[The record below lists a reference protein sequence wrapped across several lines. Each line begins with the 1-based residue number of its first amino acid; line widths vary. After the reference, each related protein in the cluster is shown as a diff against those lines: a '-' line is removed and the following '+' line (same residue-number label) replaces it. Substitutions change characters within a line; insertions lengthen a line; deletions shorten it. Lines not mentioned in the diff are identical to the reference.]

1 MRALAAILF
10 FALGTAG
17 VCAADIPSDQG
28 ETYSTRTIG
37 YGDRAGV
44 QVVYDFVPGIEVRP
58 YWLAPWRH
66 RHYYPTTG
74 EKPDIGRDEDLSAP
88 SSETERPETFKR
100 HWSTSSALTPRL
112 PRGRERLDDAPPPN
126 PAPLK

>member
-10 FALGTAG
+10 LALGIAG
-17 VCAADIPSDQG
+17 ANAADLPSDQG
-28 ETYSTRTIG
+28 DTYPTRTIG

-44 QVVYDFVPGIEVRP
+44 QVVYDFMPGIEVRP

-74 EKPDIGRDEDLSAP
+74 EKPEIGRDEDLSAP
-88 SSETERPETFKR
+88 SGETERPETFKR
-100 HWSTSSALTPRL
+100 SWSTSSALVPRL
-112 PRGRERLDDAPPPN
+112 PRNRERYNDTPPSN

>member
-10 FALGTAG
+10 FAQGIAG
-17 VCAADIPSDQG
+17 VNAADLPGDQG
-28 ETYSTRTIG
+28 ESYSTHTIG

-44 QVVYDFVPGIEVRP
+44 QVVYDFMPGIEVRP

-74 EKPDIGRDEDLSAP
+74 EKPEIGRDEDLSAP
-88 SSETERPETFKR
+88 SGETERPETFKR
-100 HWSTSSALTPRL
+100 HWSTSSALVPRL
-112 PRGRERLDDAPPPN
+112 PRSRERFDDAPPPN